1 MVTFLLNAVPSMP
14 PIKHYV
20 IETGSA
26 NWVPTQ
32 TSRELEMK
40 AEKTPWGLRVSI
52 LSPTVPPREC
62 RPRTLAPT
70 TSLRA

>member
-52 LSPTVPPREC
+52 LSPHRPAEGVPP
-62 RPRTLAPT
+62 
-70 TSLRA
+70 